1 MIEDYNRLPFKKIH
15 AIFQI
20 FFFLGLG
27 FRLRAGELLGLN
39 LKTLGVGVFFSH
51 FGVFGV
57 FLLVQVVGYTKNS
70 PVRRRNR
77 GCLAL

>member
-1 MIEDYNRLPFKKIH
+1 MIEDYNRLPFKKILS
-15 AIFQI
+15 IFQN
-20 FFFLGLG
+20 FFFGLG

-39 LKTLGVGVFFSH
+39 LKTLGVGVFFAH